1 MFIFTWIWES
11 IKGIGGMILPVFEKV
26 GDLPALGRRL
36 RWVIHFAI
44 VIIILVLLRY
54 LNYFFD
60 LDKLLTPP
68 LPLLRKIWLPMLFM
82 LIYLLMWLGWWL
94 WRLLAAEEAGS
105 DFPDIDEAWGQAV
118 ATLTQA
124 GIDAAEVPLFLLLG
138 KPDGTER
145 SLFEGAQLEFTVSA
159 APDRPDAPIQ
169 VYANKDG
176 IFVTCAEASLL
187 GKQASIYAAQAA
199 AEAARGAPAVP
210 GANLGSQSGMST
222 AGDSLSSAPAPQP
235 KESVSLSTT
244 DLGATI
250 SAPVAVEEKP
260 ADSSAAEAA
269 PRPASVPRPVARM
282 PLVKDT
288 DEVERLTDRLRHLC
302 WLILKKRRPYCP
314 VNGVLLMIPYAATA
328 TDSDANQTG
337 ILAQRDLET
346 VREVMQINC
355 PVLALVTDMERAPGF
370 RDFIDRFPKGHR
382 QRRLGQ
388 QFPYVAN
395 LNATDRNKLVESGVD
410 WICAE
415 LFPSLIYRLMRPER
429 ARNDRG
435 PSPLKGNVRLFNLLG
450 QIRDRRRRLSRVLS
464 LSLELSDNEPI
475 YFGGCYFAGTG
486 RNAQKEQAFIAAVFH
501 RMLEGQNYVSWTPAG
516 LSEEHDYQ
524 RWTRL
529 GYGGIIFLS
538 VFILVT
544 GSLFWYRRW

>member
-1 MFIFTWIWES
+1 MGLFTWIWDG
-11 IKGIGGMILPVFEKV
+11 IKGLAGMFLPVFEKV
-26 GDLPALGRRL
+26 GDLPALARRL

-44 VIIILVLLRY
+44 VIAILGLLRY
-54 LNYFFD
+54 LNYAFD

-68 LPLLRKIWLPMLFM
+68 LPLLRKFWLPMLFL

-94 WRLLAAEEAGS
+94 WTMLAAEEAGS
-105 DFPDIDEAWGQAV
+105 DFPDIDEAWSQAV
-118 ATLTQA
+118 AALAQA

-145 SLFEGAQLEFTVSA
+145 SLFEGAQLEFTVTA
-159 APDRPDAPIQ
+159 VPDRPDVPIQ

-199 AEAARGAPAVP
+199 AEAARGAPAP
-210 GANLGSQSGMST
+210 AANLGSQAALSS
-222 AGDSLSSAPAPQP
+222 GDSISAPVAPGQ
-235 KESVSLSTT
+235 ESVSLSTT
-244 DLGATI
+244 DLGASI

-260 ADSSAAEAA
+260 ADSAEAA
-269 PRPASVPRPVARM
+269 QAARPVSAPRPMART

-302 WLILKKRRPYCP
+302 WLILKRRRPYCP

-328 TDSDANQTG
+328 TDTDANQTG

-346 VREVMQINC
+346 VREVLQINC

-388 QFPYVAN
+388 QFPYVAH
-395 LNATDRNKLVESGVD
+395 LNATDRTKLVESGVD

-415 LFPSLIYRLMRPER
+415 LFPSLIYRLMRPDR
-429 ARNDRG
+429 VRNDRG

-450 QIRDRRRRLSRVLS
+450 QIRDRRKRLSRILS
-464 LSLELSDNEPI
+464 LSLDRADNEPI

-501 RMLEGQNYVSWTPAG
+501 RMLEGQNYVSWTSSG

-529 GYGGIIFLS
+529 GYGGVISLS
-538 VFILVT
+538 IFILVF
-544 GSLFWYRRW
+544 GSFFWYRRW